1 MTTSKTNPQV
11 ADGTLP
17 PVVGQFISS
26 ECLGNFYVNSPSGDI
41 IAMTPRRKLAQAI
54 ADAMNR
60 SKGRTAKLLRCG
72 WTVGRDDMLYPPTSA
87 VKLDRAK
94 EKTMNSEQKPN
105 DEPQAPVVA
114 SNALLGGVTLTL
126 QPHSA
131 VGRPA
136 GDVAYMRMPLSLGAM
151 ASLEKFISAAY
162 GKDCVCT
169 EDPKGWLKVSTP
181 NTGADTRAAK

>member
-60 SKGRTAKLLRCG
+60 SKGRTAKLMRQG
-72 WTVGRDDMLYPPTSA
+72 WTVGRDDMLYPPDYGREWA
-87 VKLDRAK
+87 L
-94 EKTMNSEQKPN
+94 PH
-105 DEPQAPVVA
+105 
-114 SNALLGGVTLTL
+114 NA
-126 QPHSA
+126 QE
-131 VGRPA
+131 
-136 GDVAYMRMPLSLGAM
+136 SLGPPRRRRAGGREVKKEIKINFRVEVYPRTTL
-151 ASLEKFISAAY
+151 AEEEDVCISIVA
-162 GKDCVCT
+162 DINRHVNDVRFT
-169 EDPKGWLKVSTP
+169 EIVSDFAEQED
-181 NTGADTRAAK
+181 GA

>member
-60 SKGRTAKLLRCG
+60 SKGRTAKLMRQG
-72 WTVGRDDMLYPPTSA
+72 WTVGRDDMLYPPNPKAHVLRSNN
-87 VKLDRAK
+87 V
-94 EKTMNSEQKPN
+94 E
-105 DEPQAPVVA
+105 PVV
-114 SNALLGGVTLTL
+114 
-126 QPHSA
+126 
-131 VGRPA
+131 
-136 GDVAYMRMPLSLGAM
+136 GDSELN
-151 ASLEKFISAAY
+151 K
-162 GKDCVCT
+162 
-169 EDPKGWLKVSTP
+169 
-181 NTGADTRAAK
+181 

>member
-72 WTVGRDDMLYPPTSA
+72 WTVGRDDMLYPPTPGLTRGRRNDKSP
-87 VKLDRAK
+87 RA
-94 EKTMNSEQKPN
+94 MNHAAQE
-105 DEPQAPVVA
+105 
-114 SNALLGGVTLTL
+114 LGRLGGRKT
-126 QPHSA
+126 SEA
-131 VGRPA
+131 KAAAARENGKRGGRPKKKTN
-136 GDVAYMRMPLSLGAM
+136 P
-151 ASLEKFISAAY
+151 AAQQRF
-162 GKDCVCT
+162 
-169 EDPKGWLKVSTP
+169 P
-181 NTGADTRAAK
+181 R